1 MHLVTDMI
9 YAHYNQKTTFNEFY
23 PYIYTSYFA
32 KVKKLDESGYCPISI
47 AVKSPDWF
55 IGPSLK
61 QLAPSW
67 SILSE
72 YKETGDTARYIQRFH
87 EEILSKLD
95 PEQISKVIWKIA
107 HESTPLIFPKIPV
120 LLCYE
125 SPEKFC
131 HRHLVAEWLTNSGIK
146 VKEFG
151 FDEL

>member
-1 MHLVTDMI
+1 MI

-72 YKETGDTARYIQRFH
+72 YKETGD
-87 EEILSKLD
+87 
-95 PEQISKVIWKIA
+95 IWKIA

-146 VKEFG
+146 VKEFD